1 MNVTHTTHAPSAT
14 LAGPIDRDNFLAA
27 QRRHR
32 RAASALSALAA
43 IAVVLVSVPLA
54 AIVFPLLF
62 AIVALLSLLVS
73 AATGSAGVLDALLAT
88 GGHFVEGDN
97 ALLQGAALGSIVV
110 LPGALLMVAIW
121 LRSLRV
127 LASIEPGRLV
137 ELYGARLVRT
147 ADFAERQVSNVIEE
161 LAIAAGIKPPT
172 VHIVDSEAINAA
184 AVAPGAND
192 ALVLVTRGL
201 LDRCDRAE
209 TQALLA
215 SSVAMIANG
224 DARSTFRWLGAA
236 AALNVA
242 ADLLHGPLAAE
253 ARARLRT
260 LLPLLWGGT
269 LAEARNGA
277 LAVELLLGPPP
288 SIPDTPARGRVR
300 TALVFPFLMA
310 SAMFNLVIFLADHL
324 FLSPA
329 LALLM
334 RRRRYLA
341 DATAVQLTRD
351 PDSLARG
358 LNLTV
363 NRAAADGWPLARFS
377 PIFLVAPTGFT
388 SAERPIGQ
396 SFGTHPG
403 IATRHKR
410 VVRMSF
416 LPRSSSP
423 ASQEPFLRTSQPRH
437 WLGLALAAL
446 ALTLA
451 VLLVPLMLYLM
462 ILVTL
467 LALGVGMVWVLIVL
481 LPLRWLLT

>member
-1 MNVTHTTHAPSAT
+1 MNVTRPTHAPSAA
-14 LAGPIDRDNFLAA
+14 LAGPIDRDNSFAA

-43 IAVVLVSVPLA
+43 IAVVLVSAPLA

-62 AIVALLSLLVS
+62 AIVALLSLLVCGDL
-73 AATGSAGVLDALLAT
+73 AAKSAG
-88 GGHFVEGDN
+88 
-97 ALLQGAALGSIVV
+97 
-110 LPGALLMVAIW
+110 
-121 LRSLRV
+121 
-127 LASIEPGRLV
+127 
-137 ELYGARLVRT
+137 
-147 ADFAERQVSNVIEE
+147 
-161 LAIAAGIKPPT
+161 
-172 VHIVDSEAINAA
+172 
-184 AVAPGAND
+184 
-192 ALVLVTRGL
+192 
-201 LDRCDRAE
+201 
-209 TQALLA
+209 
-215 SSVAMIANG
+215 
-224 DARSTFRWLGAA
+224 
-236 AALNVA
+236 
-242 ADLLHGPLAAE
+242 
-253 ARARLRT
+253 ARLRT
-260 LLPLLWGGT
+260 LLPLLRGGT
-269 LAEARNGA
+269 LAEVRNGA

-288 SIPDTPARGRVR
+288 SIPDTPARARVR

-310 SAMFNLVIFLADHL
+310 SAMFSLVTFLADHL

-341 DATAVQLTRD
+341 DATAVQLTSD

-388 SAERPIGQ
+388 SGERPIGQ
-396 SFGTHPG
+396 SFSTHPA
-403 IATRHKR
+403 IATRHRR

-416 LPRSSSP
+416 LPGSSSLS
-423 ASQEPFLRTSQPRH
+423 SQEPFLRTSEPRR
-437 WLGLALAAL
+437 WLGLALASL

-467 LALGVGMVWVLIVL
+467 LALGVGTVWVLIVL